1 MAKRRLLIC
10 FSFLYVL
17 FLVQPTRFKIPT
29 NSIEQLNYLEGLQ
42 KKTKFIPLK
51 EGMKLA
57 KLSIMMII
65 RQRKEFN

>member
-1 MAKRRLLIC
+1 MAKRRLLTS

-29 NSIEQLNYLEGLQ
+29 NSIEQPNYLEGLQ

-51 EGMKLA
+51 GGMRLA